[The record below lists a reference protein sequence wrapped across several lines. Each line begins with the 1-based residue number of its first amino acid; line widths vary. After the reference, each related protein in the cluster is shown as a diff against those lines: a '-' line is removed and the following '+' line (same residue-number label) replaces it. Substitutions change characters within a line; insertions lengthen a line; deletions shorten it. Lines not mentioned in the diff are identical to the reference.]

1 LLAAW
6 VFSSV
11 PILSNGAIYKCV
23 DARGRVLIGD
33 QPCVVHDAPVA
44 SASDRKAKESLAA
57 VAALPLTIKEPSQP
71 ERVQSLLEHESLE
84 QKIQLKHN
92 AECRDMRLQLKKKG
106 HFASNPLLLEPSV
119 NKDDKLIEVR
129 YQQNCISQVKD
140 IVVLDLAQ
148 KEKMSAD
155 KARKIACDS
164 KTREYEKRK
173 QQLTGAS
180 SYLDVTM
187 FELLQAEVKRGCR

>member
-1 LLAAW
+1 
-6 VFSSV
+6 
-11 PILSNGAIYKCV
+11 
-23 DARGRVLIGD
+23 
-33 QPCVVHDAPVA
+33 
-44 SASDRKAKESLAA
+44 
-57 VAALPLTIKEPSQP
+57 
-71 ERVQSLLEHESLE
+71 
-84 QKIQLKHN
+84 
-92 AECRDMRLQLKKKG
+92 
-106 HFASNPLLLEPSV
+106 V